1 MVVRQFAA
9 TNSSGLVLRWAR
21 RREVM
26 ETKVIKTTSPH
37 VSPEL
42 RQMMTLV
49 ANGLSLVAAV
59 RKIRGE
65 RQPQLLPVGRPKPTD
80 E

>member
-1 MVVRQFAA
+1 
-9 TNSSGLVLRWAR
+9 
-21 RREVM
+21 M
-26 ETKVIKTTSPH
+26 ETKVIKVTTQQ

-49 ANGLSLVAAV
+49 ANGLSLVEAV

-65 RQPQLLPVGRPKPTD
+65 RQPQLLPVGRPKPT
-80 E
+80 EE

>member
-1 MVVRQFAA
+1 
-9 TNSSGLVLRWAR
+9 
-21 RREVM
+21 M

-42 RQMMTLV
+42 RQMMILV

-65 RQPQLLPVGRPKPTD
+65 RQPQLLPVGRPKPT
-80 E
+80 EV

>member
-1 MVVRQFAA
+1 ME
-9 TNSSGLVLRWAR
+9 
-21 RREVM
+21 EVM
-26 ETKVIKTTSPH
+26 ETKVIKVTTSQ

-49 ANGLSLVAAV
+49 ANGLSLIEAV

-65 RQPQLLPVGRPKPTD
+65 RQPQLLPVGSQKPT
-80 E
+80 EE